1 VILRGMPA
9 KEMWQ
14 RREGACEALEAAAI
28 EE

>member
-9 KEMWQ
+9 KEMWE
-14 RREGACEALEAAAI
+14 RWEAACEALETAAI